1 MLRNPNTIPAGDTI
15 IEDPVMEPFFITHSS
30 SGGYTVYERVNRGK
44 DDKAYLRTVCYPSTF
59 NYALRA
65 VAKELLN
72 FGGTKHFSTVK
83 EYIDEWNSIQEK
95 MESITTI
102 PV

>member
-1 MLRNPNTIPAGDTI
+1 MLRNPDTIPAGDTV
-15 IEDPVMEPFFITHSS
+15 IEDPIMEPFFITHSQ

-44 DDKAYLRTVCYPSTF
+44 DGKAYLRTVCYPSTF

-65 VAKELLN
+65 VSKELLN

-83 EYIDEWNSIQEK
+83 EYIKEWDTIQEK
-95 MESITTI
+95 MRTMTTLDA
-102 PV
+102 

>member
-1 MLRNPNTIPAGDTI
+1 MLRNPSTIPAGDTV
-15 IEDPVMEPFFITHSS
+15 IEDAVLEPYFIVNST

-65 VAKELLN
+65 VSKELLN
-72 FGGTKHFSTVK
+72 FGGNKHFGTIKDYIK
-83 EYIDEWNSIQEK
+83 EWDNIQQNMK
-95 MESITTI
+95 TMTTLDA
-102 PV
+102 

>member
-15 IEDPVMEPFFITHSS
+15 IEDPIMEPFFITHSS

-65 VAKELLN
+65 VSKELLN
-72 FGGTKHFSTVK
+72 LSGNKHYRTIK
-83 EYIDEWNSIQEK
+83 EYINVWNSIQENMK
-95 MESITTI
+95 TMTTLDA
-102 PV
+102 

>member
-1 MLRNPNTIPAGDTI
+1 MLRNPDTIPAGDTV
-15 IEDPVMEPFFITHSS
+15 IEDPIMEPFFITHSQ

-65 VAKELLN
+65 VSKELLN
-72 FGGTKHFSTVK
+72 FGGTKHFSTIKDYIK
-83 EYIDEWNSIQEK
+83 EWDAIQQSMK
-95 MESITTI
+95 TMTTLDA
-102 PV
+102 